1 MKKYAMVA
9 ISAALTSACILCAAG
24 CGSTGSG
31 TRIDFVYGGTT
42 EFLTVMRTIVN
53 AYNDGQ
59 GKADGITVR
68 PQPYNAADLGTQVAS
83 ALSDP
88 NGADVLMLNDQFFK
102 ASAQYGLADLTGLF
116 SDELLADM
124 YPTHLERYY
133 YDIDTN
139 TSDTDDPL
147 LGMPL
152 NNDSTVLYYNRSA
165 LESINVKCISVEEDE
180 LDAFN
185 AGGGGWQ
192 PQANTY
198 IVVF

>member
-1 MKKYAMVA
+1 MPTM
-9 ISAALTSACILCAAG
+9 
-24 CGSTGSG
+24 
-31 TRIDFVYGGTT
+31 
-42 EFLTVMRTIVN
+42 
-53 AYNDGQ
+53 
-59 GKADGITVR
+59 TVR
-68 PQPYNAADLGTQVAS
+68 ERRMALPSAPQPYNAADLGTQVAS

-147 LGMPL
+147 LGLPL

-185 AGGGGWQ
+185 AGGGGVAT
-192 PQANTY
+192 PSEHLY
-198 IVVF
+198 CGVLMK